1 MKFDLFGFF
10 YYEGKDCLRVIYV
23 KFYGFFNKYKV
34 ECYENEC

>member
-1 MKFDLFGFF
+1 MKFDLFVFF

-23 KFYGFFNKYKV
+23 EFYGFFKYKV